1 MRPKQATL
9 GKFFGHPNA
18 SSVKPQQS
26 TLILNNSPRKED
38 QVNINGEIARPRD
51 QVAAVG
57 GDDLRRTD
65 TAPNSNPGSAY
76 DEKTKDPEPRK
87 KLHKA
92 GDSGLGPVKSPKRS
106 TRHLDPDNDDV
117 DEEPVKKRS
126 RRSGPDKKV
135 QASPIS
141 SKPSSKMAQTNEAT
155 EILDKPASLSKSF
168 KDVGSKVD
176 HSKFKETDRKKL
188 RPHAESA
195 KPINGARDDTRAD
208 PDDAEVNGAL
218 SNAGNEE
225 AESEDEETPEV
236 AAKARE
242 KVQTALKSSG
252 KDPYPDWKQGDPV
265 PYAALCTT
273 FSLIELT
280 TKRLI
285 ISSHCSL
292 FLRQV
297 LRLTPQ
303 DLLPTVLL
311 MINKLAADY
320 AGVELGIGESL
331 IMKAIG
337 ETTGRSLQII
347 KADQAEIG
355 DLGLVAAKSRSS
367 QPTMFKPKALTVK
380 GVLDGLMGI
389 ATISGDG
396 SQGRKVAGIKKLLSS
411 ADVALAGKGGKGVDI
426 TKDKGGASETK
437 FIIRFLEGKLRLGLA
452 EKTVLVALA
461 HAMVI
466 HETERKGNR
475 LPNSEQLAKGEA
487 ILKTVYS
494 ELPSYEVIV
503 PAMLEH
509 GIFLLREKCKLQ
521 PGVPLKPMLAKPT
534 KSITEVLDRFE
545 GKNFT
550 CEFKYDGERAQIHYV
565 AEDSPQQYTSTS
577 SSAKGRKGLSAVFS
591 RNSED
596 LSKKYP
602 DILAKLYTWIK
613 SETKSFVLDCETVA
627 WDMVDKKVMPFQQ
640 LMTRKRKDVK
650 VEDVK
655 VKVCV
660 FAFDMLFYNGEAV
673 VEKPLRERR
682 ELLHRAFA
690 PVEGEFSFAQYGDT
704 SDLEEIQTLLD
715 ESVKASCE
723 GLMVKMLD
731 TDESGYEPS
740 KRSRNW
746 LKVKKDYLTG
756 IGDSL
761 DLVVLGAYY
770 GKGKRTSVYGAFLLA
785 CYNATKQTYESVCNI
800 GTGFSEAILEELHST
815 LSEITIEKP
824 KPFFLHSTV
833 PKDQPDVWFEPRV
846 VWEVKTADLTVS
858 PRYKAGAEA
867 LGDASGKGIS
877 LRFPRFLKVRED
889 KKPEQ
894 ATESRTV
901 VELYRKQENVGKD
914 KGPSIDDDFEY

>member
-1 MRPKQATL
+1 M
-9 GKFFGHPNA
+9 
-18 SSVKPQQS
+18 
-26 TLILNNSPRKED
+26 
-38 QVNINGEIARPRD
+38 
-51 QVAAVG
+51 G

-65 TAPNSNPGSAY
+65 TALNSNPGSA
-76 DEKTKDPEPRK
+76 DDDKTKDPEPRK
-87 KLHKA
+87 KAHKA
-92 GDSGLGPVKSPKRS
+92 GDSGSSPVKSPKRS

-126 RRSGPDKKV
+126 RCSGPDKRI

-141 SKPSSKMAQTNEAT
+141 SKPSSKMQGTNEAT
-155 EILDKPASLSKSF
+155 EILNKPASSSKSF

-176 HSKFKETDRKKL
+176 HNKFKETDRKKL

-195 KPINGARDDTRAD
+195 KLIKGARDDTSAD
-208 PDDAEVNGAL
+208 PDDAELNRAL
-218 SNAGNEE
+218 SHAGNEE

-273 FSLIELT
+273 FSLIEMT

-389 ATISGDG
+389 ATVSGDG

-487 ILKTVYS
+487 ILKTVY
-494 ELPSYEVIV
+494 
-503 PAMLEH
+503 
-509 GIFLLREKCKLQ
+509 R
-521 PGVPLKPMLAKPT
+521 
-534 KSITEVLDRFE
+534 
-545 GKNFT
+545 
-550 CEFKYDGERAQIHYV
+550 
-565 AEDSPQQYTSTS
+565 
-577 SSAKGRKGLSAVFS
+577 
-591 RNSED
+591 
-596 LSKKYP
+596 
-602 DILAKLYTWIK
+602 
-613 SETKSFVLDCETVA
+613 
-627 WDMVDKKVMPFQQ
+627 
-640 LMTRKRKDVK
+640 
-650 VEDVK
+650 
-655 VKVCV
+655 
-660 FAFDMLFYNGEAV
+660 
-673 VEKPLRERR
+673 
-682 ELLHRAFA
+682 
-690 PVEGEFSFAQYGDT
+690 
-704 SDLEEIQTLLD
+704 
-715 ESVKASCE
+715 
-723 GLMVKMLD
+723 
-731 TDESGYEPS
+731 
-740 KRSRNW
+740 
-746 LKVKKDYLTG
+746 
-756 IGDSL
+756 
-761 DLVVLGAYY
+761 
-770 GKGKRTSVYGAFLLA
+770 
-785 CYNATKQTYESVCNI
+785 
-800 GTGFSEAILEELHST
+800 
-815 LSEITIEKP
+815 
-824 KPFFLHSTV
+824 
-833 PKDQPDVWFEPRV
+833 
-846 VWEVKTADLTVS
+846 
-858 PRYKAGAEA
+858 
-867 LGDASGKGIS
+867 
-877 LRFPRFLKVRED
+877 
-889 KKPEQ
+889 
-894 ATESRTV
+894 
-901 VELYRKQENVGKD
+901 
-914 KGPSIDDDFEY
+914 